1 MREYEMLTKLMRL
14 LTIKLVKIQYK
25 MRMPGIGEDTM
36 KSVLLCSPP
45 GGGTMGGG
53 LQDLLQDLLTL
64 AFAHRLLVFHTGVLS
79 LPWTVCEAVCV
90 HFDECIYCN
99 MVTGSSVHIHW
110 SAHRIIVLGGWNPL
124 KESCT

>member
-53 LQDLLQDLLTL
+53 LQDLLQDPLTL
-64 AFAHRLLVFHTGVLS
+64 AFAHGLLVFHTGVLS
-79 LPWTVCEAVCV
+79 LPWTMCAAVCTSMNV
-90 HFDECIYCN
+90 FIAIRSQAALCTSIGLHI
-99 MVTGSSVHIHW
+99 GSLYSV
-110 SAHRIIVLGGWNPL
+110 AGTL
-124 KESCT
+124 

>member
-53 LQDLLQDLLTL
+53 IAGPSSRSTD
-64 AFAHRLLVFHTGVLS
+64 TGLCTQIAGVS
-79 LPWTVCEAVCV
+79 
-90 HFDECIYCN
+90 H
-99 MVTGSSVHIHW
+99 
-110 SAHRIIVLGGWNPL
+110 GGAQPPVDRV
-124 KESCT
+124 